1 MHPLLTGPLTL
12 ESVTV
17 RIADLPPHCDGLRIA
32 QLSDFH
38 YDGLGLSDELLEE
51 AIALVN
57 RLQPDLVALTGDFVT
72 YDPSPIDPL
81 SQRLKS
87 LQSRFGSFAVLGNH
101 DSYRPGAAD
110 YITRALTA
118 AGVEVLWNQ
127 IAYPLGEAL
136 PLVGLADFWSKAFSP
151 QVLESLS
158 PDTPR
163 LVLSHNPD
171 SAAELVDYRVDLQLS
186 GHTHGG
192 QIVIP
197 GVRSP
202 HQLYFDLC
210 AQLPC
215 TIRRWLPFSSSACA
229 RVVRH
234 WDWAQGLHQVGRNQL
249 YVNRGLGTYFPGR
262 FLCPP
267 EVTLLTLRTA

>member
-17 RIADLPPHCDGLRIA
+17 HIADLPPSCNGLRIA

-72 YDPSPIDPL
+72 HDPSPIEPL
-81 SQRLKS
+81 SKHLKALHSRLG
-87 LQSRFGSFAVLGNH
+87 RFAVLGNH

-110 YITRALTA
+110 YITRTLTA
-118 AGVEVLWNQ
+118 AGIEVLRNQ
-127 IAYPLGEAL
+127 IAYPLGDAL

-151 QVLESLS
+151 KVLESLPS
-158 PDTPR
+158 DRPR

-171 SAAELVDYRVDLQLS
+171 SAAALANYRVDLQLS

-202 HQLYFDLC
+202 QQLYFDLC
-210 AQLPC
+210 AKLPC
-215 TIRRWLPFSSSACA
+215 AVRRWLPFGHSACV
-229 RVVRH
+229 RIVRH
-234 WDWAQGLHQVGRNQL
+234 WDWAQGLHSVGRNQL
-249 YVNRGLGTYFPGR
+249 YVNRGLGTYLPGR

-267 EVTLLTLRTA
+267 EVTLLTLRPF

>member
-17 RIADLPPHCDGLRIA
+17 RIADLPPSCDGLRIA

-38 YDGLGLSDELLEE
+38 YDGLGLSDTLLEE

-72 YDPSPIDPL
+72 HDPSPIEPL
-81 SQRLKS
+81 STRLKA
-87 LQSRFGSFAVLGNH
+87 LHSRLGSFAVLGNH

-110 YITRALTA
+110 YITRTLTA
-118 AGVEVLWNQ
+118 AGIEVLRNQ
-127 IAYPLGEAL
+127 IAYPLGEMF
-136 PLVGLADFWSKAFSP
+136 PVVGLADFWSKAFSP
-151 QVLESLS
+151 KVLESLP
-158 PDTPR
+158 PDRPR

-171 SAAELVDYRVDLQLS
+171 SAARLEPYRADLQLS

-202 HQLYFDLC
+202 QQLYFDLC
-210 AQLPC
+210 ARLPC
-215 TIRRWLPFSSSACA
+215 TVRRWLPFGNSACV
-229 RVVRH
+229 RIVRH
-234 WDWAQGLHQVGRNQL
+234 WDWAQGLHQVGSNQL
-249 YVNRGLGTYFPGR
+249 YVNRGLGTYLPGR

>member
-17 RIADLPPHCDGLRIA
+17 RIADLPPSCDGLRIA

-72 YDPSPIDPL
+72 HDPSPIEPL
-81 SQRLKS
+81 SKHLKALHSRLG
-87 LQSRFGSFAVLGNH
+87 RFAVLGNH

-110 YITRALTA
+110 YITRTLTA
-118 AGVEVLWNQ
+118 AGIEVLRNQ
-127 IAYPLGEAL
+127 IAYPLGDAL

-151 QVLESLS
+151 KVLESLPS
-158 PDTPR
+158 DRPR

-171 SAAELVDYRVDLQLS
+171 SAAALANYRVDLQLS

-202 HQLYFDLC
+202 QQLYFDLC
-210 AQLPC
+210 AKLPC
-215 TIRRWLPFSSSACA
+215 AVRRWLPFGHSACA

-234 WDWAQGLHQVGRNQL
+234 WDWAQGLHSVGRNQL
-249 YVNRGLGTYFPGR
+249 YVNRGLGTYLPGR

-267 EVTLLTLRTA
+267 EVTLLTLRPF

>member
-51 AIALVN
+51 AVALVN

-72 YDPSPIDPL
+72 YDPSPIEPL
-81 SQRLKS
+81 SRRLRA
-87 LQSRFGSFAVLGNH
+87 LQSRFGCFAVLGNH
-101 DSYRPGAAD
+101 DSYRSGSAD

-118 AGVEVLWNQ
+118 AGIEVLRNQ
-127 IAYPLGEAL
+127 IAYPFGEAL

-151 QVLESLS
+151 QVLESL
-158 PDTPR
+158 PPHTPR

-171 SAAELVDYRVDLQLS
+171 SAAPLQAHRVDLQLS

-192 QIVIP
+192 QVVIL
-197 GVRSP
+197 GGRSP
-202 HQLYFDLC
+202 QQYYFDFC
-210 AQLPC
+210 AQLPNAV
-215 TIRRWLPFSSSACA
+215 RRCLPFAGGACA
-229 RVVRH
+229 QVVRN
-234 WDWAQGLHQVGRNQL
+234 WDWSQGLHQVGSNQL
-249 YVNRGLGTYFPGR
+249 YVNRGLGTYLPGR

-267 EVTLLTLRTA
+267 EVTLLTLHPL